1 MALFVDSAFVPD
13 VARLCQAYPVA
24 GVTTNPSILLAAYER
39 GQRLDDIQL
48 LRELLAASP
57 GTILMQPTGDT
68 KEELHRMALAY
79 LDVDPLRVVL
89 KLPATSLGLVVAREL
104 PAGGRFAFTAVA
116 SVAQTYLAAMAGA
129 SWVIPYFCRFRH
141 AGIDVSQTISDMSR
155 LLAGQHSAT
164 RILAASLK
172 TPSDVIEATL
182 AGADDVTAPPL
193 IIEAM
198 ALHEMSE
205 AAVRQFAD
213 DWQKLRRLS

>member
-1 MALFVDSAFVPD
+1 MGLA
-13 VARLCQAYPVA
+13 VAH
-24 GVTTNPSILLAAYER
+24 
-39 GQRLDDIQL
+39 
-48 LRELLAASP
+48 EL
-57 GTILMQPTGDT
+57 T
-68 KEELHRMALAY
+68 
-79 LDVDPLRVVL
+79 
-89 KLPATSLGLVVAREL
+89 

-116 SVAQTYLAAMAGA
+116 SVAQTYLAAMVGA

-182 AGADDVTAPPL
+182 AGAEDVTAPPL